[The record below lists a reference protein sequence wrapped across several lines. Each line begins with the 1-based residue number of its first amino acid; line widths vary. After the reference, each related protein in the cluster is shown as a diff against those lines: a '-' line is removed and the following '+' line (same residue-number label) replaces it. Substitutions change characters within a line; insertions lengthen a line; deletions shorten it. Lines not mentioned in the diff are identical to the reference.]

1 MLPHPGHLIRG
12 IRFDDIEQLDVDYLV
27 SLMKGID
34 AYDVD
39 APLARKVIR
48 KVCAFYLPTLKIFR
62 ALIYGLF

>member
-39 APLARKVIR
+39 APLARKIIR
-48 KVCAFYLPTLKIFR
+48 KVCAFYLPT
-62 ALIYGLF
+62 